1 MTMTGISINTARAVA
16 PAIHGMR
23 SLEAGS
29 VAECVAA
36 DVGAYSSAGAEAEA
50 AGVLAA
56 GTGVVGAAAATG
68 PA

>member
-1 MTMTGISINTARAVA
+1 MTVTGIRINTARAVA
-16 PAIHGMR
+16 PAIQGMR
-23 SLEAGS
+23 LLEAGS

-36 DVGAYSSAGAEAEA
+36 DVGASSSAGAEAEA

-56 GTGVVGAAAATG
+56 GAGVRGAAAATG